1 MSAGPLRR
9 LSIVAL
15 LLLGCTAE
23 AQDNARLLAAIGTVE
38 SGMTRKVKGD
48 HGLAYGAYQQH
59 ARSWVDGNA
68 RLASEGRP
76 TYPLGQWRDATA
88 QDMVAAALLR
98 VIRDRLKAR
107 GIANPAPEVI
117 ALCWNK
123 GVVGAASRNF
133 IPNDYAI
140 RVGNIYRGL

>member
-1 MSAGPLRR
+1 MNR
-9 LSIVAL
+9 LSVVAL

-38 SGMTRKVKGD
+38 TGMIRKVKGD

-68 RLASEGRP
+68 RLAAEGLP

-98 VIRDRLKAR
+98 VIRDRLRVR
-107 GIANPAPEVI
+107 GIFNPTPEVI

-123 GVVGAASRNF
+123 GVTGAAARNF
-133 IPNDYAI
+133 LPNDYAI
-140 RVGNIYRGL
+140 RVGNIYRGS

>member
-1 MSAGPLRR
+1 MRR

-23 AQDNARLLAAIGTVE
+23 AQDNARLLAAIGAVE
-38 SGMTRKVKGD
+38 TGMTRKMKGD

-59 ARSWVDGNA
+59 TLSWADGND
-68 RLASEGRP
+68 RLKAEGRP
-76 TYPLGQWRDATA
+76 TYPLYQWRDATA
-88 QDMVAAALLR
+88 QDMVASASLR
-98 VIRDRLKAR
+98 VIRDRLRAR
-107 GIANPAPEVI
+107 GIPSPSPEVI

-123 GVVGAASRNF
+123 GVVGAAARNF